1 MLEGEE
7 RLREALRAIQEERAT
22 DDPLNGLVLMEG
34 LTWRAVE
41 VLRTLRNHL
50 LQIRPVYNAETVNG
64 VMLRNSKA
72 AAALYRQ
79 FAARFDPSFQG
90 QREAAMADSIR
101 EMRTALKAVGS
112 LFDDEILRAL
122 DNLVK
127 ATVRTNAYQRP
138 ERPVFSIK
146 VDCAKVE
153 GMVSPRPLF
162 EIYVHSRKLEGIHL
176 RGGKVARGGLRWSD
190 RHDDFRTEILS
201 LMKTQMVKNA
211 IIVPVGAK
219 GGFVLKGEV
228 PTRPA
233 LDAYLID
240 RYREFVS
247 GLLDVTD
254 NIVKG
259 EVVHPP
265 EVVRHDDDDPYLVV
279 AADKGTAHLSDT
291 ANQVS
296 GQYGHWLGDA
306 FASGGSNGY
315 DHKKEGITAR
325 GAWEC
330 VIHHFR
336 KLGVDVQTQPFT
348 MAGIGDMA
356 GDVFG
361 NGALRSKAIKL
372 VAAFNHVH
380 IFIDP
385 SPDLEKSF
393 AERERLFKL
402 PRSTWKDYDASL
414 ISAGGGVF
422 DRSAKSIPLS
432 AEARALLGIQ
442 EDAASGEEVI
452 RHILTANVDL
462 LYNGGIGTYIKSSSE
477 TDTDVG
483 DRANDRVRVDA
494 NEVRARVIGEGGN
507 LGLTQPARLEYWIKG
522 GNLNTDAIDNSGGV
536 DMSDHEVN
544 IKILLDVLLRE
555 GAIAN
560 RKERN
565 KILAEMTDEVSE
577 LVLADNRHQALALTL
592 DGLRSAGRYDDFLTF
607 IDNMIANG
615 VINRADDDIP
625 TRVELLANPA
635 IDRGIPRPLLCV
647 LLGLTKH
654 WAAASAV
661 KTAFIDS
668 DTGRPFLDCYFP
680 ERLRASFIEQFP
692 KHPLRREIIA
702 TTTVNYAINHA
713 GVTFLWRMMQATSK
727 DIGAVLHAYLDADR
741 ESGAP
746 ARREAIAAAGM
757 KPDEE
762 FAALLTIEEAL
773 EQATVAILNGQ
784 KVDLKN
790 VLSGTPAPTPA

>member
-1 MLEGEE
+1 MK
-7 RLREALRAIQEERAT
+7 RRWPTA
-22 DDPLNGLVLMEG
+22 
-34 LTWRAVE
+34 
-41 VLRTLRNHL
+41 
-50 LQIRPVYNAETVNG
+50 
-64 VMLRNSKA
+64 S
-72 AAALYRQ
+72 
-79 FAARFDPSFQG
+79 ARV
-90 QREAAMADSIR
+90 
-101 EMRTALKAVGS
+101 RTALKAVGS

-162 EIYVHSRKLEGIHL
+162 EIYVHSRRLEGIHL

-190 RHDDFRTEILS
+190 RHDDFRTEILG

-385 SPDLEKSF
+385 SPDPEKSF

-414 ISAGGGVF
+414 ISAGGGMF

-462 LYNGGIGTYIKSSSE
+462 LYNGGIGTYIKSSAE

-494 NEVRARVIGEGGN
+494 NEVRAQG
-507 LGLTQPARLEYWIKG
+507 
-522 GNLNTDAIDNSGGV
+522 
-536 DMSDHEVN
+536 
-544 IKILLDVLLRE
+544 
-555 GAIAN
+555 
-560 RKERN
+560 
-565 KILAEMTDEVSE
+565 
-577 LVLADNRHQALALTL
+577 
-592 DGLRSAGRYDDFLTF
+592 
-607 IDNMIANG
+607 
-615 VINRADDDIP
+615 
-625 TRVELLANPA
+625 
-635 IDRGIPRPLLCV
+635 DRRRRQPRPDAAGAARI
-647 LLGLTKH
+647 LGQ
-654 WAAASAV
+654 
-661 KTAFIDS
+661 
-668 DTGRPFLDCYFP
+668 GRQS
-680 ERLRASFIEQFP
+680 E
-692 KHPLRREIIA
+692 HRR
-702 TTTVNYAINHA
+702 
-713 GVTFLWRMMQATSK
+713 
-727 DIGAVLHAYLDADR
+727 DR
-741 ESGAP
+741 QLGRRRHVGPRGQHQDP
-746 ARREAIAAAGM
+746 ARRAAARGCDREPQGAQQDPRGDDRRGLRAGARRQPRPGARAHARRPAQRGALRRLPRLHRGHDRERRRQSRRTTTSRRAWSCWRIRRRIAAFRVRCCACCS
-757 KPDEE
+757 
-762 FAALLTIEEAL
+762 A
-773 EQATVAILNGQ
+773 
-784 KVDLKN
+784 
-790 VLSGTPAPTPA
+790 